1 MKTELILLLNLYMY
15 EQIIL
20 WNVFFTDGEKKYG
33 SNLSAADKFK
43 QRPYSPRATEGQKMF
58 LCFFCGATLGIASS
72 IQ

>member
-1 MKTELILLLNLYMY
+1 MK
-15 EQIIL
+15 